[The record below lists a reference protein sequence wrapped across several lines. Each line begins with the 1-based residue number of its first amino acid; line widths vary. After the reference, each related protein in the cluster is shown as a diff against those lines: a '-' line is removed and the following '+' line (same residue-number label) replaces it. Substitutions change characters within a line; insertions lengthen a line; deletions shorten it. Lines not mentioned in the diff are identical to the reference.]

1 VRFDIAP
8 ESNPLNIY
16 EADRGSYIVE
26 YFDAGD
32 RCYVTAFC
40 RP

>member
-1 VRFDIAP
+1 MRFDIAP